1 MTGATLEISGL
12 HVGYGDILVLRG
24 ISMTMALGAITA
36 LVGSNGA
43 GKTTLMRAISGLLP
57 AREGRIAFAG
67 QDITST
73 KPSERVSRG
82 ISLVPEG
89 RLIFSDLTVEENL
102 VIGAF
107 VPRARRISEA
117 SLAETYALFPRLA
130 ERRRQKGGTLS
141 GGEQQ
146 MLAIGRA
153 LMSRPRLLLLDEPSL
168 GLAPQVVAQVF
179 ETVLAICARGITVA
193 IVEQNVRSTLEI
205 AHSAYV
211 LENGHIII
219 EGSGRSL
226 IADPEVQQAYLG
238 L

>member
-1 MTGATLEISGL
+1 MTDPTLEINGL
-12 HVGYGDILVLRG
+12 HAGYGDIRVLHGVSLTVAPR
-24 ISMTMALGAITA
+24 AITA

-43 GKTTLMRAISGLLP
+43 GKTTLMSTISGLLP
-57 AREGRIAFAG
+57 ASEGSILFAG
-67 QDITST
+67 EDITVT

-89 RLIFSDLTVEENL
+89 RLIFPDLSVEENL
-102 VIGAF
+102 ITGAF
-107 VPRARRISEA
+107 VPRARREREA
-117 SLAETYALFPRLA
+117 SLAETYTLFPHLA
-130 ERRRQKGGTLS
+130 ERRRQKGVTLS

-153 LMSRPRLLLLDEPSL
+153 LMSRPRVLLLDEPSL
-168 GLAPQVVAQVF
+168 GLAPQIVTQLF
-179 ETVLAICARGITVA
+179 ETVLAICAQGITVA

-205 AHSAYV
+205 ANFAYV

-219 EGSGRSL
+219 EGTGASL
-226 IADPEVQQAYLG
+226 IANSRVQQAYLG